1 MVYGPRRSDQRG
13 ASSLEFVAVLL
24 PLLMIMLMIVELSRA
39 WLTLNLVTTAAWH
52 GARVA
57 AVTDPWD
64 PNPAISRMNQ
74 ILAATNLTVDP
85 GYPTVTCTPPPGEV
99 SCMADGQVQ
108 ADVSVT
114 FQTFV
119 PLLELMGL
127 GPWNIQQSAIMR
139 YE

>member
-1 MVYGPRRSDQRG
+1 MVQARPHQRG
-13 ASSLEFVAVLL
+13 ASSLEFVVVLL

-39 WLTLNLVTTAAWH
+39 WLTLNLVTTAARE

-57 AVTDPWD
+57 SVTDPFD
-64 PNPAISRMNQ
+64 PNPAINRMNQ
-74 ILAATNLTVDP
+74 ILAVTNLMVDA
-85 GYPTVTCTPPPGEV
+85 GYPTVICTPPPGEV
-99 SCMADGQVQ
+99 SCMMDGQVQ